1 MVNRDP
7 LTKAPNVRL
16 TMCEMIPGSRGE
28 MINTINQTARV
39 LHRGALLPL
48 VIAPLRLQNGCLLVG
63 QKGPI
68 SKAGG
73 NVLAARAWV
82 VGKQQ
87 VIPIVQAIPM
97 GCMPPIR
104 RFFSIDDKNQACIFL
119 VWLLKHSFAPGALAI
134 FQYLGIDD
142 RSLSD
147 PINFYQFM
155 VTTVGKHLS
164 RAFNAGIS
172 RMTDS
177 YFRPPFHRATL

>member
-16 TMCEMIPGSRGE
+16 TMCEMIPGSLGE
-28 MINTINQTARV
+28 MIITINQTARG

-97 GCMPPIR
+97 CCMPPTPQPTSWSHLAFGAQLVELMKVLVNVESVRIL
-104 RFFSIDDKNQACIFL
+104 SELIVPLVLTFL
-119 VWLLKHSFAPGALAI
+119 VLLYRH
-134 FQYLGIDD
+134 
-142 RSLSD
+142 
-147 PINFYQFM
+147 
-155 VTTVGKHLS
+155 
-164 RAFNAGIS
+164 
-172 RMTDS
+172 
-177 YFRPPFHRATL
+177 FRYVVIMSSIL